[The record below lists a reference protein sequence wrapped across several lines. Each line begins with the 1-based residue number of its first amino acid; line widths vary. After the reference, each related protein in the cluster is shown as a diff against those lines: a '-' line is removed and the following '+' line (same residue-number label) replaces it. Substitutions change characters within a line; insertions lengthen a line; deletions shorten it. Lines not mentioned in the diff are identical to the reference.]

1 MLLDTYST
9 SVLLLLSYF
18 SQMKTLDL
26 QKHMLFLFLRKNI
39 RTANSVQESELFIKQ
54 KVGKVRKI

>member
-18 SQMKTLDL
+18 GQMETLDL
-26 QKHMLFLFLRKNI
+26 QKLVLFLFLRKRI
-39 RTANSVQESELFIKQ
+39 RTANSVQESEL
-54 KVGKVRKI
+54 

>member
-18 SQMKTLDL
+18 GQMKTLDL

-54 KVGKVRKI
+54 KVGKVRTI

>member
-1 MLLDTYST
+1 MLLDIYST

-18 SQMKTLDL
+18 GQMETLDL
-26 QKHMLFLFLRKNI
+26 QKHMLFLFLMKNI

-54 KVGKVRKI
+54 KVGKFRTI